1 MKNLELLM
9 FLNHKLHNIQRTGM
23 INQLYEKSFNFSDTT
38 LLKNVIDRFIY
49 NIILKTLELISVIS
63 NKIKNNEN
71 SDGLKKVLIQ
81 YTVGLTFR
89 LSQYVNSTIENM
101 TTKIKNLNDNK
112 KKSDNLKEMIGGK
125 MDDLILKVNRQN
137 KILDKYYKII
147 KKIKKKINYF
157 YYLILYIHE

>member
-112 KKSDNLKEMIGGK
+112 KNL
-125 MDDLILKVNRQN
+125 
-137 KILDKYYKII
+137 II
-147 KKIKKKINYF
+147 
-157 YYLILYIHE
+157 